1 MIRPNT
7 HLRRVLLSGISCA
20 LSMVS
25 GHTASAESSDT
36 EENFFDEIV
45 VTARKR
51 SEVITDVPATITAF
65 SARAMDRAGIK
76 NLDDLGRALP
86 NVILNRRGDNE
97 PNVVIR
103 GIGAFGNVQGIGF
116 YVDDVQNFMDQST
129 RIVDLERIEVL
140 KGPQGTLY
148 GGSSIGGA
156 VKYVT
161 KKPSE
166 ELEGKASIEVGDRN
180 TINVNGSV
188 NFPLSDIVFARISA
202 YSDNTDG
209 FSKNSLTGENN
220 DKSREYGIRGAL
232 RITPSDTTDI
242 IASFRW
248 SDVNNGGNDYYVTD
262 SVADYRYGSDLNE
275 NIFNKRQI
283 FGGTLSIDQDV
294 SDTLSLTSI
303 TAYTSR
309 KNKILWDLDYGPLD
323 GVIASHRDPVS
334 SNSFSQE
341 LRLASEN
348 DGPFNWMF
356 GLYGARTRDRL
367 LVIQAD
373 VTIGS
378 DFNDGVDLVIEDFN
392 NSTSLDKN
400 YAAFVN
406 ATYQVGDLEIGLG
419 GRLNYND
426 FTVTNFNLGET
437 MSFKDTTFLPRVSL
451 SYDLTEDAMLY
462 ATFSKG
468 YEPGKVNAVTD
479 ALASFLPEKTTNYEL
494 GIKGKAAG
502 GMVTYELAGFYI
514 SNTDRQFET
523 QVLNDDEVPVD
534 LTSNIGDSRSYGLE
548 AAVAI
553 RPIAGLTLTAGG
565 GWLDAK
571 YKTANFLLVDY
582 DGNKVPYAPEFSANA
597 NVDYEIDIAEDFVL
611 SMRADVQYVGS
622 FVWDIPN
629 MGEQVSYTIVG
640 ARIAL
645 ADAEDRW
652 EISVRVNNIFN
663 EGYHSEFLYN
673 FAGDPAITGDGVCD
687 SCHLARVGDPRMMLA
702 TFTYNF

>member
-1 MIRPNT
+1 MIRSNT
-7 HLRRVLLSGISCA
+7 HSRRILLSGIACVW
-20 LSMVS
+20 SMTTGQV
-25 GHTASAESSDT
+25 ANAEASDT
-36 EENFFDEIV
+36 KENFFEEIV

-51 SEVITDVPATITAF
+51 SEVISDVPTTITAF
-65 SARAMDRAGIK
+65 SERAIERAGIK
-76 NLDDLGRALP
+76 NIDDLGRMLP

-129 RIVDLERIEVL
+129 RIIDLERIEVL

-161 KKPSE
+161 KKPE
-166 ELEGKASIEVGDRN
+166 DELEGKASLEAGDRS

-188 NFPLSDIVFARISA
+188 NFPLSETVFVRISA
-202 YSDNTDG
+202 YSDNSNG
-209 FSKNSLTGENN
+209 FSKNALHSDNN
-220 DKSREYGIRGAL
+220 DKSREYGVRGAI
-232 RITPSDTTDI
+232 RFVPSEKTDI

-248 SDVNNGGNDYYVTD
+248 SDLNNGGNDYYVTD
-262 SVADYRYGSDLNE
+262 SVTDYRYGSDLNE

-283 FGGTLSIDQDV
+283 FGGTLSIDQDL

-309 KNKILWDLDYGPLD
+309 KNRILWDLDYGPLD
-323 GVIASHRDPVS
+323 GVIASHRDPVT

-341 LRLASEN
+341 VRLASEN

-426 FTVTNFNLGET
+426 FTVTNYNLGET
-437 MSFKDTTFLPRVSL
+437 LSFKDTTFLPRIS
-451 SYDLTEDAMLY
+451 
-462 ATFSKG
+462 G
-468 YEPGKVNAVTD
+468 N
-479 ALASFLPEKTTNYEL
+479 SF
-494 GIKGKAAG
+494 I
-502 GMVTYELAGFYI
+502 
-514 SNTDRQFET
+514 R
-523 QVLNDDEVPVD
+523 VL
-534 LTSNIGDSRSYGLE
+534 
-548 AAVAI
+548 
-553 RPIAGLTLTAGG
+553 
-565 GWLDAK
+565 
-571 YKTANFLLVDY
+571 
-582 DGNKVPYAPEFSANA
+582 
-597 NVDYEIDIAEDFVL
+597 
-611 SMRADVQYVGS
+611 
-622 FVWDIPN
+622 
-629 MGEQVSYTIVG
+629 
-640 ARIAL
+640 
-645 ADAEDRW
+645 
-652 EISVRVNNIFN
+652 
-663 EGYHSEFLYN
+663 
-673 FAGDPAITGDGVCD
+673 
-687 SCHLARVGDPRMMLA
+687 
-702 TFTYNF
+702 